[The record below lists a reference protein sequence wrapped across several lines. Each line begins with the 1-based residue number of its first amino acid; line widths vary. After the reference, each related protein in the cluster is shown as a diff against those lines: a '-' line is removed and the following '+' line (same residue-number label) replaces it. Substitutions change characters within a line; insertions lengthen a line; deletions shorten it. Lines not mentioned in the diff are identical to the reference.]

1 MDKYI
6 QKLNFD
12 FITNQRVMQ
21 LIAAI
26 DEYRGKWNVVE
37 KRENCYLKGL
47 RKIATIESIGSSTR
61 IEGATMTNE
70 EVKQLLKEVKIT
82 RFKTRD
88 EQEVFGYYEVLELII
103 DNFPKS
109 NCRKERFHK

>member
-12 FITNQRVMQ
+12 FLTNQRVMQ
-21 LIAAI
+21 LIASI

-37 KRENCYLKGL
+37 KRENRYLKEL

-61 IEGATMTNE
+61 IEGATMTDE
-70 EVKQLLKEVKIT
+70 EIQTLLKDIKNSSKIY
-82 RFKTRD
+82 
-88 EQEVFGYYEVLELII
+88 EQ
-103 DNFPKS
+103 K
-109 NCRKERFHK
+109 